1 MSEPLGSVPSLQF
14 DRAEFT
20 TSPAS
25 SVTCASC
32 NQSIIQS
39 YYEAGGKTICST
51 CRESLASAEGSGG
64 VTRFLRALIVGFG
77 AAIIGSIVW
86 WGVRKLTGYEIGL
99 ISIGIGI
106 GVGRAVRWGGRN
118 RGGWRYQLLAVL
130 LTYASIAGNYMP
142 DVVTQIGKDV
152 EASNVGTK
160 IVKDAPSAPAA
171 AGKSTPVKASAS
183 ESIGFG
189 DFILGVGAIFLMAAA
204 APFFGGAGNIIGLLI
219 IGFGLWEAWK
229 TNRRVELVINGPYSI
244 APAASV

>member
-1 MSEPLGSVPSLQF
+1 LSEPFGSVPSLQF

-20 TSPAS
+20 TTPAT

-39 YYEAGGKTICST
+39 YYEAGGKTICSS
-51 CRESLASAEGSGG
+51 CREAIASASESGG
-64 VTRFLRALIVGFG
+64 VARFLRALAVGFG
-77 AAIIGSIVW
+77 AAIVGSIVW
-86 WGVRKLTGYEIGL
+86 WGVRKVSGYEIGL

-142 DVVTQIGKDV
+142 DVITEI
-152 EASNVGTK
+152 T
-160 IVKDAPSAPAA
+160 KDADAKKTTTITTSAPAK
-171 AGKSTPVKASAS
+171 AGKTTAVKASAAG
-183 ESIGFG
+183 ESVSFGTFLLAIGA
-189 DFILGVGAIFLMAAA
+189 VFLMAAA
-204 APFFGGAGNIIGLLI
+204 SPFFGGAGNIIGLLI

-229 TNRRVELVINGPYSI
+229 TNRRVELVINGPYSVAH
-244 APAASV
+244 APGV